1 MGIERCWNLESLNQ
15 NQALEYIMSKDNK
28 DGKKYVEALRL
39 KTYSTFSFS
48 NHKAHAW
55 VEMIFIYFLT
65 MGGSRKMSMVTR
77 KNVG

>member
-28 DGKKYVEALRL
+28 DAKKYVEALRL
-39 KTYSTFSFS
+39 KTYSIFIFS

-55 VEMIFIYFLT
+55 W
-65 MGGSRKMSMVTR
+65 K
-77 KNVG
+77 